1 MKTKVRFIEG
11 RQGGLGVLEVS
22 APVEHPLGDR
32 VASLVAQLGLRVA
45 HAERQQGEQRL
56 VERWVLT
63 EQDGRPIDD
72 TRRAQIQ
79 ALLFEEMSSVLP
91 PPPSSP
97 PPSSSARVDRSA
109 SRKSYPASAR

>member
-22 APVEHPLGDR
+22 TPIDRPLGTR
-32 VASLVAQLGLRVA
+32 VTSLINMLGLRVA
-45 HAERQQGEQRL
+45 HAERQQGDQRL

-63 EQDGRPIDD
+63 ETDGSSINDL
-72 TRRAQIQ
+72 RRAQIQ
-79 ALLFEEMSSVLP
+79 ALLFEEMGSALP

-97 PPSSSARVDRSA
+97 EHMEIPA
-109 SRKSYPASAR
+109 SPESYPASAR